1 MKDLGSPAITLGL
14 DHTPAFPMQ
23 GIGEQKTGGIGQVLV
38 FMHDHQALGEYPA
51 TFLLP
56 IATAYLYLP
65 ETLGVLLA
73 QLRTHFIHAPPV
85 TLPLDMPRDFY
96 FTDPMLTTTLN
107 QTRQFQRQY
116 PIIKGIMGL
125 RELAFSFQLTYDLHR
140 DLRPFAVLQLMDAV
154 VQ

>member
-1 MKDLGSPAITLGL
+1 MKDLGSPAVTPGL
-14 DHTPAFPMQ
+14 NYSSTFPMQ
-23 GIGEQKTGGIGQVLV
+23 RIGEQKTGGIGQVLV
-38 FMHDHQALGEYPA
+38 FMHDHQAFASIPLQPDHLGEHPA
-51 TFLLP
+51 ILPLP

-96 FTDPMLTTTLN
+96 FTDPMLTTAFN

-116 PIIKGIMGL
+116 PIIK
-125 RELAFSFQLTYDLHR
+125 S
-140 DLRPFAVLQLMDAV
+140 
-154 VQ
+154 